1 MKKWE
6 WRAKNFLDLDIED
19 NDPRWIK
26 FVDLFHEWW
35 KEKFGEDTHFTYE
48 NRFDDVHTLSKSF
61 WLVTWLV
68 EKNHIE
74 WEKFWKAETVSSKYS
89 DFELSY
95 DTPREDY
102 TNVLLMELAIND
114 NPLTFILNILK

>member
-1 MKKWE
+1 M
-6 WRAKNFLDLDIED
+6 A
-19 NDPRWIK
+19 
-26 FVDLFHEWW
+26 
-35 KEKFGEDTHFTYE
+35 
-48 NRFDDVHTLSKSF
+48 
-61 WLVTWLV
+61 WLV

-74 WEKFWKAETVSSKYS
+74 WNKFGEAETVSSKYS

>member
-61 WLVTWLV
+61 WLVAWLV

-74 WEKFWKAETVSSKYS
+74 WEKFGEAETVSSKYS

-114 NPLTFILNILK
+114 NPLSFILDIIK